1 MASWSYGRKGK
12 GKGKYQSQPWEAK
25 GRGKPYGKGNKQ
37 EEWSEQWAGEPAEE
51 RTQKTTRIPGNYQFV
66 KASLRTAA
74 DVDGSC
80 MAGYSKKSG
89 VKLADRAFV
98 SKDNLRECLTVDN
111 SHLVRRPGVGLSE
124 CAGSLRAGAAVLDA
138 WADEPSTLGFEALR
152 EVLQTRAVQDA
163 LRVLDTSDKLPRS
176 VENVRAAFDV
186 VADAFR
192 KNKKLMDTLGKVA
205 IATSRVYVMAMHGLQ
220 FGTLVGKPK
229 LWAEQIP
236 EDISDSKV
244 FKKWRASPG
253 NEELMAS
260 SMTTLLVE
268 KITNDDKWNKDGN
281 AASSVFGEWGTARS
295 GSEDSASS
303 RKSKDRKNKKRQRSP
318 SASSSSS
325 ASDSKKK
332 RKEKIKKSKK
342 ATKSKKKKSR
352 SAERSSS
359 NSLSGDSAEA
369 RRKKRGSGS
378 GASGGPGGSAAAAG
392 MQGSAATASSAARAD
407 SAARARAPPA
417 GASADSAADAEAPAH
432 AGTTAAGAD
441 DVENLTAGPIVPQED
456 SPAENTE

>member
-1 MASWSYGRKGK
+1 
-12 GKGKYQSQPWEAK
+12 
-25 GRGKPYGKGNKQ
+25 
-37 EEWSEQWAGEPAEE
+37 
-51 RTQKTTRIPGNYQFV
+51 
-66 KASLRTAA
+66 
-74 DVDGSC
+74 

-124 CAGSLRAGAAVLDA
+124 CAGSLRAGSAVLDA
-138 WADEPSTLGFEALR
+138 WADEPSTLGFETLR

-176 VENVRAAFDV
+176 VDNVRAAFDV
-186 VADAFR
+186 IADAFR

-220 FGTLVGKPK
+220 FGTLVAKPK

-281 AASSVFGEWGTARS
+281 AASSVFGEWGTTRS

-303 RKSKDRKNKKRQRSP
+303 RKSKDRKDKKRQRSP

-325 ASDSKKK
+325 PSDSKKK
-332 RKEKIKKSKK
+332 RKEKTKKNKKAAKSKK
-342 ATKSKKKKSR
+342 RKSH

-359 NSLSGDSAEA
+359 NSQSGDSAEA
-369 RRKKRGSGS
+369 RRKKKGSAS
-378 GASGGPGGSAAAAG
+378 GASGGQGGSAAVG
-392 MQGSAATASSAARAD
+392 LGGSAATASSAARAD
-407 SAARARAPPA
+407 NAARARAPPPEQA
-417 GASADSAADAEAPAH
+417 ASQAAAVAEEPIDI
-432 AGTTAAGAD
+432 GTTAAGTD
-441 DVENLTAGPIVPQED
+441 DAEDMIAGLNAPQED
-456 SPAENTE
+456 SPVENTE